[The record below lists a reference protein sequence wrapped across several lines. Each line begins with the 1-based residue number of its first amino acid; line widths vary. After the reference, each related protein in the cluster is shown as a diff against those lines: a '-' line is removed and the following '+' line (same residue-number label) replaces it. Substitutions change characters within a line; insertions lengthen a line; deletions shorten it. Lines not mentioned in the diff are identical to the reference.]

1 MESSLY
7 ETLIELI
14 DERSQ
19 GDESLSKEQR
29 EALVLRC
36 LQHLEVTVEDYNGE
50 PTVSGSHRIED
61 CILCEL
67 HPDRFEII
75 DENELGLTL
84 RDSYPV
90 TEGHCLIIPRRHAET
105 YFDMNEAEIVA
116 TSRLAHRARAR
127 LQQEDPDVSGFNI
140 GANCWKSAGQSVFHA
155 HIHLIPRRDGDQED
169 PQGGVRKIFPEK
181 AKYKHKQ

>member
-7 ETLIELI
+7 ETLSALIEDRLP
-14 DERSQ
+14 
-19 GDESLSKEQR
+19 GDENLSKEQR

-36 LQHLEVTVEDYNGE
+36 LQHLEATVAEYHGKRSA
-50 PTVSGSHRIED
+50 TGSRRVDD

-67 HPDRFEII
+67 HPDRFEIV
-75 DENELGLTL
+75 DENELALTL

-105 YFDMNEAEIVA
+105 WFDMNEAEVVA
-116 TSRLAHRARAR
+116 TGRLAHRARER
-127 LQQEDPDVSGFNI
+127 LQREDPSVTGFNL

-181 AKYKHKQ
+181 AKYKRKE